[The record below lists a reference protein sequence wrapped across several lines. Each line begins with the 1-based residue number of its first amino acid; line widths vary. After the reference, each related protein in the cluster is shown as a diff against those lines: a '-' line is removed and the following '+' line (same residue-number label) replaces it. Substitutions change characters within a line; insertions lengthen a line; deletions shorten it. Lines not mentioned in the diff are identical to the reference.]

1 MVELGTGWYLRGDIG
16 YSSVAVPFG
25 NPPASL
31 NDATAPPS
39 AQSMFGPG
47 TTHYGAMNATLGA
60 GYQFN
65 NWFRMDA
72 TFDWRNEN
80 NETLNTYGQNCAI
93 DVPAT
98 TATTI
103 VNGSPVTVTVPA
115 YVNYANNACYKTD
128 TTQLQSWSALM
139 NAYGDLGTWFGLTPY
154 IGAGIGITH
163 VQTSANEMW
172 YWDDGQGNYGGAGVN
187 SYYSN
192 VLNGVIHYGYPGNI
206 GPLQMRNNFSWALM
220 AGVSYEIAPHI
231 KLDLGY
237 RYLNMGSIGVET
249 NTGATAHQT
258 FDAQEARVGLRWT
271 PDLQ

>member
-1 MVELGTGWYLRGDIG
+1 MVEFGSGWYLRGDIG
-16 YSSVAVPFG
+16 YSSIAVPFG
-25 NPPASL
+25 NPPVSV

-47 TTHYGAMNATLGA
+47 TTHYSAMNATLGA
-60 GYQFN
+60 GYVFN
-65 NWFRMDA
+65 SWFRTDA
-72 TFDWRNEN
+72 TFDWRNDN
-80 NETLNTYGQNCAI
+80 NESINTYGQNCAI

-98 TATTI
+98 TTI
-103 VNGSPVTVTVPA
+103 PA
-115 YVNYANNACYKTD
+115 YVNYANDACYKTD
-128 TTQLQSWSALM
+128 TVKLQSWTGLF
-139 NAYGDLGTWFGLTPY
+139 NAYGDLGHWFGLTPY
-154 IGAGIGITH
+154 IGAGVGITH

-187 SYYSN
+187 SYNS
-192 VLNGVIHYGYPGNI
+192 VVGGGLIHYGYPGNI
-206 GPLQMRNNFSWALM
+206 GPSQIRNNFSWALM
-220 AGVSYEIAPHI
+220 AGVSYDVAPHI

-258 FDAQEARVGLRWT
+258 FDAQEVRVGLRWL